1 MKNKRECYFKMEL
14 DLLEELDKI
23 IPRLGYA
30 SRSELFT
37 AFAYC
42 IIDKAAG
49 DKDDLTF
56 TVAKELTGSG
66 GRKNLT
72 RNQIYRK
79 LRSLIDE
86 MVKPVIAMKG
96 RKTACESALDEIRF
110 EFHERFGIWL
120 TDDDIREGFYQYE
133 LMNKPALR
141 DYQETRLCAH
151 KGD

>member
-1 MKNKRECYFKMEL
+1 MEP
-14 DLLEELDKI
+14 DLLEEFESAI
-23 IPRLGYA
+23 QRLGYA

-49 DKDDLTF
+49 EKDDLTF
-56 TVAKELTGSG
+56 TIAKELTGLG
-66 GRKNLT
+66 ERKMLS

-96 RKTACESALDEIRF
+96 RKTACEYVL
-110 EFHERFGIWL
+110 L
-120 TDDDIREGFYQYE
+120 
-133 LMNKPALR
+133 K
-141 DYQETRLCAH
+141 
-151 KGD
+151 

>member
-1 MKNKRECYFKMEL
+1 MKNTRECYFRMDVELLDEL
-14 DLLEELDKI
+14 DAVF
-23 IPRLGYA
+23 PRLGYA
-30 SRSELFT
+30 SRSELFS

-49 DKDDLTF
+49 EKDDLTF
-56 TVAKELTGSG
+56 TVAKELTGLG
-66 GRKNLT
+66 ERKMLT

>member
-1 MKNKRECYFKMEL
+1 MDVELLDEL
-14 DLLEELDKI
+14 DAVF
-23 IPRLGYA
+23 PRLGYT

-49 DKDDLTF
+49 EKDDLTF
-56 TVAKELTGSG
+56 TIAKELTGLG
-66 GRKNLT
+66 ERKMLS

-96 RKTACESALDEIRF
+96 RKTACEYVL
-110 EFHERFGIWL
+110 L
-120 TDDDIREGFYQYE
+120 
-133 LMNKPALR
+133 K
-141 DYQETRLCAH
+141 
-151 KGD
+151 